1 MKNKLLALRFTT
13 ALIISFLTTTAQSIK
28 QYNVYK
34 LEKSI
39 GKEVVRFSTPGD
51 LTDLSTQ
58 IETKDRGTVMK
69 LSASISFT
77 TGGIKYSSKGNTS
90 RFKTESIDTTVT
102 IKNGFPLTNN
112 GSIALRKSLIDFW
125 KQQGKPQFIINALTG
140 AKISIELLDFENNQ
154 LEGSK
159 LNVYKINSGLD
170 ELLWLDAQNNA
181 VFLSYCDSEGDK
193 REVIDAKYERFF
205 SDLNQK
211 SNSVLLNT
219 VLSNKSLKG
228 QQHKVIAITGGNI
241 IDVVDNGNVITN
253 SLLVLKDGKISY
265 VGVYDKSAIP
275 ANAKLIDATGKYIIP
290 GLWNMHAH
298 LFHPEYLKKELLSG
312 VTSVRDM
319 GNEFDNSVLLLKQAN
334 SPDSF
339 IPHVYSA
346 GLIDGKSENSL
357 GTVFASSKQ
366 EIEKNIKRYYDAGF
380 NQIKVYTYVKKNDFN
395 TIVKEASKYNMPV
408 VGHLPFGYTL
418 SSFINNGMNSI
429 SHVHYFMNSLKWG
442 GNLKEDNKSLLET
455 LLSQRIYVDPTL
467 NVYNLTGDVKLPY
480 YSKIVKLLFDYGI
493 PIVAGTDNEGTIADE
508 LNNYVN
514 AGMSPLQAIRSAT
527 IVPATVMKTHTL
539 AGSIEKGK
547 QSDVVILNA
556 NPLLD
561 IRNLKQINTVVKGEW
576 VINPN

>member
-1 MKNKLLALRFTT
+1 MKNRLLALRITT
-13 ALIISFLTTTAQSIK
+13 ALIVSFLTTTAQSVK

-34 LEKSI
+34 LERNI
-39 GKEVVRFSTPGD
+39 GNEVVHLGTPSD
-51 LTDLSTQ
+51 LTDFSTQ
-58 IETKDRGTVMK
+58 IKTKDRGTEMK
-69 LSASISFT
+69 LSAGISLKA
-77 TGGIKYSSKGNTS
+77 GGIRYSSKGNTS

-102 IKNGFPLTNN
+102 VRNAFPLTNN

-125 KQQGKPQFIINALTG
+125 KQQGKPKFITNALTG
-140 AKISIELLDFENNQ
+140 AKIGVELIDFENNK
-154 LEGSK
+154 LEGSE
-159 LNVYKINSGLD
+159 LFLYKINNGLD
-170 ELLWLDAQNNA
+170 ELLWLDDQYNA

-205 SDLNQK
+205 SDLNKK

-219 VLSNKSLKG
+219 ILSNKSLKT
-228 QQHKVIAITGGNI
+228 QHHKIIAITGGNI
-241 IDVVDNGNVITN
+241 IDVENDGNMITN
-253 SLLVLKDGKISY
+253 SLLVSIDGKISY
-265 VGVYDKSAIP
+265 VGVYDKSVIP
-275 ANAKLIDATGKYIIP
+275 ANAKFIDASGKFIIP

-319 GNEFDNSVLLLKQAN
+319 GNEFDNSVLLLKEAN
-334 SPDSF
+334 AADSF
-339 IPHVYSA
+339 LPHIYSA

-357 GTVFASSKQ
+357 GTVYAGNKQ
-366 EIEKNIKRYYDAGF
+366 EIEKGIKRYHDAGF
-380 NQIKVYTYVKKNDFN
+380 DQIKVYTYVKKNDFN
-395 TIVKEASKYNMPV
+395 TIVQEAAKYNMPV

-442 GNLKEDNKSLLET
+442 GNLKEDNKAILET
-455 LLSQRIYVDPTL
+455 LLSKKIYVDPTL

-480 YSKIVKLLFDYGI
+480 YSKIVKLLFDYGV

-508 LNNYVN
+508 LYNYVN
-514 AGMSPLQAIRSAT
+514 AGMSPVQAIRSAT
-527 IVPATVMKTHTL
+527 IVPAKVMKTDAL
-539 AGSIEKGK
+539 AGSIAKGK

-561 IRNLKQINTVVKGEW
+561 IKNLKQINSVVRGEW
-576 VINPN
+576 IVNPN